1 LFDLQ
6 QTVGQW
12 QLVFIIPTIK
22 LLVTGILY
30 LLFSSSDLQEWNSST
45 EKKYTHEVQKL
56 DPQKHS
62 DRKVKQET
70 QYVIQE
76 ETYHKTEK

>member
-1 LFDLQ
+1 MFDLQ

-12 QLVFIIPTIK
+12 QLVFIISTIK

-30 LLFSSSDLQEWNSST
+30 LLFSSSEIQEWNSST
-45 EKKYTHEVQKL
+45 ENKYTLELQKL

-62 DRKVKQET
+62 DRTVKEET

-76 ETYHKTEK
+76 ETYLKTEK

>member
-1 LFDLQ
+1 MFDLQ

-12 QLVFIIPTIK
+12 QLVFIITTIQ
-22 LLVTGILY
+22 LLVSGILY
-30 LLFSSSDLQEWNSST
+30 ILFASSDLQEWNSST
-45 EKKYTHEVQKL
+45 EKKYTHELQKL
-56 DPQKHS
+56 DPQQHS
-62 DRKVKQET
+62 DRRVKQET

>member
-1 LFDLQ
+1 MFDLQ
-6 QTVGQW
+6 QTVKQW
-12 QLVFIIPTIK
+12 QLVFIISTIQ

-30 LLFSSSDLQEWNSST
+30 ILFASSDLQEWNSST
-45 EKKYTHEVQKL
+45 EKKYTHELQKL
-56 DPQKHS
+56 DPQQHS
-62 DRKVKQET
+62 DVTVKQET

>member
-12 QLVFIIPTIK
+12 QLVFIIATIM

-30 LLFSSSDLQEWNSST
+30 LLFSSSEIQEWNSST
-45 EKKYTHEVQKL
+45 EKKYTHELQKL
-56 DPQKHS
+56 YPQKHS
-62 DRKVKQET
+62 DRTVKQET

-76 ETYHKTEK
+76 EAYHKMEK